1 MNTLFRKIIDEVQW
15 HLPKKM
21 AHSIIHFR
29 ANKCFM
35 PWNNPQ
41 TYDEKVRWLLVNCYG
56 KKESKYADKYE
67 VRSYVEE
74 CGLSHILIHCYG
86 VWDRVENIEI
96 NRLPQKFIMKAT
108 QGSGPDCYAIVRNKK
123 DKAELNEAL
132 QKMKKALKFNTAKF
146 SCQYH
151 YKYIK
156 PRIICEE
163 LLEDE
168 HGKSH
173 MTDYKIVCT
182 NGIARYILVCS
193 DRSEGRDYFDREWN
207 YLPFTK
213 PEYRSKYKIP
223 KPEGLQKMLNIAEKL
238 SAPFAVA
245 RIDLYNVNG
254 KIYFGEITL
263 TPSACYTGN
272 LTKEAQLEIGS
283 KIQLPKV
290 GK

>member
-1 MNTLFRKIIDEVQW
+1 MLDEIQW
-15 HLPKKM
+15 CLPKKL

-56 KKESKYADKYE
+56 KNESKYADKYA
-67 VRSYVEE
+67 VREYVKE
-74 CGLSHILIHCYG
+74 CGLADILIPCYG
-86 VWDRVENIEI
+86 VWSRIEEIDVEA
-96 NRLPQKFIMKAT
+96 LPSKFILKAT
-108 QGSGPDCYAIVRNKK
+108 QGSGPKCYAIIY
-123 DKAELNEAL
+123 DKNNVNELNAAL
-132 QKMKKALKFNTAKF
+132 QKMKKALKFNTAKY

-156 PRIICEE
+156 PRIICEA

-168 HGKSH
+168 NGKSH

-182 NGIARYILVCS
+182 NGVARYILVCS

-223 KPEGLQKMLNIAEKL
+223 KPKGLEKMLMIAEKL
-238 SAPFAVA
+238 SAPFVVA
-245 RIDLYNVNG
+245 RIDLYDVDG

-283 KIQLPKV
+283 HIELPKL
-290 GK
+290 G